1 MRCRFHLSKFTCVIS
16 VLSFIYAIV
25 TLSVLCS
32 YMTICHRRM
41 KFTDMREKTILYIL
55 IENPSKS

>member
-25 TLSVLCS
+25 TLSALCS
-32 YMTICHRRM
+32 YITIGHKRM
-41 KFTDMREKTILYIL
+41 KFTDMRENTVLYVS
-55 IENPSKS
+55 IENLSKS